1 MILLDQQAPGR
12 DEAIDLVGQL
22 LVGGGYVQ
30 PAYVASMKARE
41 LTMSTYVGNGVAIPR
56 GTLEDKTLILSTGV
70 AGVPPVPPADR
81 GRARRGS
88 AVRWGAGRG
97 PGHN

>member
-41 LTMSTYVGNGVAIPR
+41 LTMSTYVGNGVAVPH
-56 GTLEDKTLILSTGV
+56 GTFEDKTLILSTGV
-70 AGVPPVPPADR
+70 GGGPRFPSR
-81 GRARRGS
+81 
-88 AVRWGAGRG
+88 GAGRRQMRDTRPAG
-97 PGHN
+97 AAVAPGC